1 MSRFYGRVRGQAKTE
16 ATRRGGPTSGLV
28 TECNGWDVGV
38 ECRAT
43 VDPYGRDRIAV
54 WVTAGSNGSQNAWHI
69 GDATLTPDESKFA
82 FFPVNPNSHT
92 LERGL
97 LMKPVKE

>member
-16 ATRRGGPTSGLV
+16 ATRRGSPTSGLV

-43 VDPYGRDRIAV
+43 VDLNGEDRIEV
-54 WVTAGSNGSQNAWHI
+54 WMTAGSNSDGSCYI
-69 GDATLTPDESKFA
+69 GSVSRVNGLVTFIAHSNGVVQWGTP
-82 FFPVNPNSHT
+82 
-92 LERGL
+92 RGI
-97 LMKPVKE
+97 E